1 MQHIENQLQQSPVP
15 AKGHH
20 VGWHIDKLL
29 WTRQHSQTGDLWTRV
44 LKAALRLICL
54 PIHPFGITNS
64 DFDSMNKSGGVIVPK
79 MNRNAKEDMGLSTY
93 CTEPPSMKLKQRE
106 QVKKWHANRFA
117 EQSCVIR
124 NRRKVMSWTIG
135 LCVMGLCQYNLM
147 GRLGCLP

>member
-1 MQHIENQLQQSPVP
+1 M
-15 AKGHH
+15 
-20 VGWHIDKLL
+20 
-29 WTRQHSQTGDLWTRV
+29 
-44 LKAALRLICL
+44 
-54 PIHPFGITNS
+54 
-64 DFDSMNKSGGVIVPK
+64 VPK